1 MLSKQ
6 KFKVLLHGIN
16 IVVLSYILL
25 FITSILALLITNN
38 IDFDSIFPETNKYIF
53 LYTQIAI
60 PMIVSLFLC
69 PILIEK
75 CVHKNSLKKL
85 GIKLSKDNKEI
96 KIIIYAVCSIVYIS
110 LFFLKDVK
118 DVDVILLSIYVFV
131 QCAGEEILFRSV
143 LQRRLHIV
151 LKPITSIL
159 LSTFIFIFI
168 FHEDTFLNN
177 LLFRTPMG
185 ILLSLIYY
193 KTKSIVPTSI
203 THFVYNMFYTI

>member
-1 MLSKQ
+1 ML
-6 KFKVLLHGIN
+6 
-16 IVVLSYILL
+16 YR
-25 FITSILALLITNN
+25 
-38 IDFDSIFPETNKYIF
+38 
-53 LYTQIAI
+53 LY
-60 PMIVSLFLC
+60 
-69 PILIEK
+69 
-75 CVHKNSLKKL
+75 
-85 GIKLSKDNKEI
+85 
-96 KIIIYAVCSIVYIS
+96 III
-110 LFFLKDVK
+110 FLKDVK

>member
-6 KFKVLLHGIN
+6 KFKVLLNGIN
-16 IVVLSYILL
+16 IVILSYILL
-25 FITSILALLITNN
+25 FLTSILSLIITNN
-38 IDFDSIFPETNKYIF
+38 IDFDSMFPKTNKYIF

-60 PMIVSLFLC
+60 PMIVSLFIC

-75 CVHKNSLKKL
+75 VVYKNNILDL
-85 GIKLSKDNKEI
+85 GIKISKDNKII
-96 KIIIYAVCSIVYIS
+96 KLIIYIVCFIIYIS
-110 LFFLKDVK
+110 MFFYKDIENI
-118 DVDVILLSIYVFV
+118 DILLLSVYVFV

-143 LQRRLHIV
+143 LQRRFHIV
-151 LKPITSIL
+151 FKPLTSIL

-177 LLFRTPMG
+177 LLFRTPIG

-193 KTKSIVPTSI
+193 KTKSIIPTSI
-203 THFVYNMFYTI
+203 THFVYNMFYTL